1 MDIMKSGKMKCVNV
15 FLVSSNFL
23 SKLDQEF
30 VDEIVKYV
38 ISSNFPSLEIYS
50 RRRDFQMHSM

>member
-1 MDIMKSGKMKCVNV
+1 MKCANV
-15 FLVSSNFL
+15 FVVSRNFL

-30 VDEIVKYV
+30 VDETVKYV